1 LGGIAL
7 SLKLTKR
14 KGSDHWY
21 LRGTVRKQ
29 PVFES
34 TGTDDKKAA
43 EDIRIKR
50 EARLLADSI
59 HGKESSVTFFEA
71 AVSYMAAGGSARFLG
86 EEVDGKWTRLLGHFE
101 TKVLRKI
108 TQDDLDAAA
117 DKLYPGTQYDT
128 RNRQCYTPFIAVWNH
143 ALPDNA
149 RNWKRPK
156 KPKGTNVARLKPVR
170 AGTKPVA
177 YQRASEFVLAMSPA
191 PAMVMTALFYT
202 GMRPI
207 EVFVLSDEMV
217 NLPGRWITLTNS
229 KIGEPRGIPIHE
241 FLVPLFA
248 PLVERGGILFR
259 SPLGTPYPVRED
271 ISGQMKTAI
280 GNARRRSGITGISP
294 YTARHTVSTQLV
306 INDVH
311 THTKDQILGH
321 AVDDMSRRYTN
332 VPQEPLLKAINTLPV
347 IDAWANAPWMKDPVG
362 MSKKFVKGMGART
375 DLVRVQKTS
384 S

>member
-1 LGGIAL
+1 L
-7 SLKLTKR
+7 SLKLTRR

-21 LRGTVRKQ
+21 VRGTVRKQ
-29 PVFES
+29 SVFES

-43 EDIRIKR
+43 EEIRIKR
-50 EARLLADSI
+50 EARLLTDSI
-59 HGKESSVTFFEA
+59 HGKESSITFFEA
-71 AVSYMAAGGSARFLG
+71 AVSYMAAGGSPRFLG

-101 TKVLRKI
+101 TTVLRTI

-149 RNWKRPK
+149 RKWKRPK
-156 KPKGTNVARLKPVR
+156 KPKGTNVARLKPIR
-170 AGTKPVA
+170 AGTKPVT
-177 YQRASEFVLAMSPA
+177 YERASDFVLAMSPA
-191 PAMVMTALFYT
+191 PAMIMTALFYT

-217 NLPGRWITLTNS
+217 NLSGRWITLANS

-241 FLVPLFA
+241 FLLPLFA

-294 YTARHTVSTQLV
+294 YTAWHTVSTQLV

-321 AVDDMSRRYTN
+321 AVDDMSRRYTS

-347 IDAWANAPWMKDPVG
+347 IEAWANAPWMKDPVG
-362 MSKKFVKGMGART
+362 MSKRYVEGMGART
-375 DLVRVQKTS
+375 DLVRVQKKS

>member
-1 LGGIAL
+1 L

-43 EDIRIKR
+43 EAIRIKR
-50 EARLLADSI
+50 EARLLEDSVY
-59 HGKESSVTFFEA
+59 GKESSLTFFEA
-71 AVSYMAAGGSARFLG
+71 AVSYMAAGGSPRFLG

-101 TKVLRKI
+101 TRILRTI
-108 TQDDLDAAA
+108 TQDDLNAAA
-117 DKLYPGTQYDT
+117 DRLYPNTQYDT
-128 RNRQCYTPFIAVWNH
+128 RNRQCFTPFIAVWNH
-143 ALPDNA
+143 ALPNDP
-149 RNWKRPK
+149 RKWKRPK
-156 KPKGTNVARLKPVR
+156 KPKGTTVIRLKPVR

-177 YQRASEFVLAMSPA
+177 YERAAQFVLAMSPA
-191 PAMVMTALFYT
+191 NAMVMTGLFYT

-207 EVFVLSDEMV
+207 ELFVLSDTMV
-217 NLPGRWITLTNS
+217 SISNRWITLDNT

-241 FLVPLFA
+241 FLVPLLR

-259 SPLGTPYPVRED
+259 SPRGTPYPVRED

-280 GNARRRSGITGISP
+280 RGARRRSGVEGISP

-306 INDVH
+306 INGVH
-311 THTKDQILGH
+311 GHIKDQILGH
-321 AVDDMSRRYTN
+321 AVDDMSRHYTN
-332 VPQEPLLKAINTLPV
+332 VPQAPLIDAINTLP
-347 IDAWANAPWMKDPVG
+347 IITAWADAPWMKDPVG
-362 MSKKFVKGMGART
+362 MSKQYIEGMGTRN
-375 DLVRVQKTS
+375 DLKRVQNKGS
-384 S
+384 